1 MADALTRSS
10 RRAPAG
16 RPAGGRSRG
25 DLAAMVLD
33 STPFA
38 VLAIDRDDQVLFANN
53 AAQDL
58 FLLSTALIERAGL
71 ATLLAPAS
79 PVFDLIGRARR
90 EVSPV
95 SGREIALDGPTRG
108 PVIVDV
114 TATPADDGE
123 TVTLVIRVQGRARNI
138 TERWTQSSAARSV
151 AGLGQT
157 LAHEIKNPLAG
168 IRGAAQLLMRT
179 APPDELPLG
188 QLICD
193 ETDRIRRLV
202 DRMEAIGEPG
212 LAVRKPVNVH
222 GVLDR
227 VITLAKAELP
237 QGVAIQRR
245 FDPSLPEIGADSDQL
260 IQAFLNLVKNA
271 MEAVVQR
278 GDDAGVVSVA
288 TTWRPGVRIR
298 AATGGWATLPL
309 EVSVT
314 DNGPGVPDD
323 LREHLFEPFVTTKT
337 SGGGLGLSVVAKIV
351 NDHGGAVA
359 FESEPGRTVF
369 RALFPV
375 ERRGGGR

>member
-1 MADALTRSS
+1 MADALTRPG
-10 RRAPAG
+10 RRAAAR

-25 DLAAMVLD
+25 DLAALVLD
-33 STPFA
+33 ATPFA
-38 VLAIDRDDQVLFANN
+38 VLAIDRDDQVLFANH

-58 FLLSTALIERAGL
+58 FLLSTALIERTGL
-71 ATLLAPAS
+71 ETLLAPAS

-95 SGREIALDGPTRG
+95 SGREIALEGPARG

-114 TATPADDGE
+114 TATPADDGD
-123 TVTLVIRVQGRARNI
+123 TVTLVIRVQGRARAI
-138 TERWTQSSAARSV
+138 SERWTQSSAARSV

-179 APPDELPLG
+179 APPEELPLA

-202 DRMEAIGEPG
+202 DRMESIGEPG
-212 LAVRKPVNVH
+212 LVVRKPVNIH

-237 QGVAIQRR
+237 HGVTIQRR

-271 MEAVVQR
+271 LEAVARR
-278 GDDAGVVSVA
+278 GDDAGLVSVA
-288 TTWRPGVRIR
+288 TAWRPGVRIR
-298 AATGGWATLPL
+298 SASGGWATLPL
-309 EVSVT
+309 EVSIT
-314 DNGPGVPDD
+314 DNGPGVAED

-351 NDHGGAVA
+351 NDHGGAVE
-359 FESEPGRTVF
+359 FESEPGRTMF
-369 RALFPV
+369 RALFPI
-375 ERRGGGR
+375 ERRGSAR